1 MADTPK
7 KTATTTGQVTGT
19 QKAAS
24 PPAEVFPPFDQSTFV
39 PQLIWL
45 ALTFGFLYLML
56 SRFLL
61 PRITEVIEE
70 RQGTV
75 ARDLAKAETL
85 KLDTEKALAAYEKAL
100 SEAKGKASD
109 IAKSTRDRLTGE
121 VDAEKHKVEADL
133 AKQAAAAEKRIAD
146 SKVKALGSVNDIA
159 SDTVAAI
166 VGKLTGANVSR
177 DDAAK
182 AVATARAK

>member
-7 KTATTTGQVTGT
+7 KTAGTTAT
-19 QKAAS
+19 QTA
-24 PPAEVFPPFDQSTFV
+24 PPPPTEVFPPFDQSTFV
-39 PQLIWL
+39 PQLVWL
-45 ALTFGFLYLML
+45 ALLFGFLYVML

-85 KLDTEKALAAYEKAL
+85 KLDTDKALAAYEKAL

-109 IAKSTRDRLTGE
+109 IAKATRDRLTAE
-121 VDAEKHKVEADL
+121 VDGEKHKVDADL
-133 AKQAAAAEKRIAD
+133 AKQATAAEKRIAD
-146 SKVKALGSVNDIA
+146 SKVRALASINDIA
-159 SDTVAAI
+159 GDTVAAI
-166 VGKLTGANVSR
+166 VGKLTGASVSK
-177 DDAAK
+177 DEAAK
-182 AVATARAK
+182 AVAAARVGV

>member
-7 KTATTTGQVTGT
+7 KTTGPTTTGT
-19 QKAAS
+19 QKAAN
-24 PPAEVFPPFDQSTFV
+24 PPTEVFPPFDQSTFI

-70 RQGTV
+70 REGTV

-85 KLDTEKALAAYEKAL
+85 KLDTDKALAAYEKAL
-100 SEAKGKASD
+100 AEAKGKASD
-109 IAKSTRDRLTGE
+109 IAKSTRDRLTAE
-121 VDAEKHKVEADL
+121 VDGEKHKVDADL
-133 AKQAAAAEKRIAD
+133 AKQATAAEARIAA
-146 SKVKALGSVNDIA
+146 SKSKALASINDIA
-159 SDTVAAI
+159 GDTVAAI
-166 VGKLTGANVSR
+166 VSKLTGSTVSKDEATR
-177 DDAAK
+177 
-182 AVATARAK
+182 AVAAALK

>member
-7 KTATTTGQVTGT
+7 KTATTTGT

-24 PPAEVFPPFDQSTFV
+24 PPAEVFPPFDQSTFI
-39 PQLIWL
+39 PQLLWL

-85 KLDTEKALAAYEKAL
+85 KLDTDKALAAYEKAL
-100 SEAKGKASD
+100 SEAKAKAGD
-109 IAKSTRDRLTGE
+109 IAKTTRDRLTGE

-133 AKQAAAAEKRIAD
+133 AKQAVAAEKRIAD
-146 SKVKALGSVNDIA
+146 SKVKALSSVNEIA

-166 VGKLTGANVSR
+166 VSKLTGAIVSK
-177 DDAAK
+177 DEAAK
-182 AVATARAK
+182 AVSAARAK